1 MIRWVLRHLAMSH
14 GRAVSLYKRVNRPN
28 GREWATY
35 LARHGQLY
43 HLGADCSILPS
54 TRIVDPWYTWIGN
67 RVCLGSCSLICH
79 DGSIEL
85 LYQRHGLRID
95 RIGPIIVEDDVYV
108 GENAM
113 VLGGTTIGEGS
124 IVGAGSV
131 LRKSVPAG
139 SVVTGN
145 PAKVVAKVEDLIRIW
160 QAESMQYPWADL
172 IARREGAFDPGMEPE
187 LRRLRQEYFFADRQV
202 TPNPHH

>member
-1 MIRWVLRHLAMSH
+1 MIPWVLRHLAMSH
-14 GRAVSLYKRVNRPN
+14 GRAVSFYKRVNRPN
-28 GREWATY
+28 GREWAAY

-145 PAKVVAKVEDLIRIW
+145 PARVVAKVEDLIRIW

-202 TPNPHH
+202 TPDPHH

>member
-1 MIRWVLRHLAMSH
+1 VIRRVLRHLAMRH
-14 GRAVSLYKRVNRPN
+14 GRAVWLYQRVNRP
-28 GREWATY
+28 GGKEWATY
-35 LARHGQLY
+35 LARRGQLY

-54 TRIVDPWYTWIGN
+54 TMILDPWYTWIGN
-67 RVCLGSCSLICH
+67 RVCLGACSLICH
-79 DGSIEL
+79 DGSIEM

-95 RIGPIIVEDDVYV
+95 RIGPIVIEDDVYV
-108 GENAM
+108 GANAV

-172 IARREGAFDPGMEPE
+172 IARREGAFDPRMEPE
-187 LRRLRQEYFFADRQV
+187 LRRLRQEYFFADRQQSS
-202 TPNPHH
+202 